1 METSYKLIK
10 VITNNV
16 VKALDING
24 KEVILTGKG
33 VGFHRSRGD
42 IIAHN
47 SIEHL
52 FVMEND
58 IEQKYYHELIM
69 NTSPKII
76 DFANELIMYIQ
87 SQVNRKLN
95 EHIHIALTDHIT
107 FLVRRCKMGIPLENP
122 NVVETEI
129 FYPKE
134 ACVAKEVVKRIRDTL
149 NIDVPEGEVSFITLH
164 IVSSITNTS
173 LSNTKKLSAVLT
185 KLTKIIEAYT
195 MTSIDNTSLNYARLV
210 SHLQFLIER
219 TKRHE
224 VFQIPV
230 EVEQT
235 LQREYPKCFDLA
247 YKLIKIIEHEM
258 NVKIEKNETAYLAIH
273 LYRFGVEL

>member
-149 NIDVPEGEVSFITLH
+149 NIDV
-164 IVSSITNTS
+164 
-173 LSNTKKLSAVLT
+173 K
-185 KLTKIIEAYT
+185 
-195 MTSIDNTSLNYARLV
+195 
-210 SHLQFLIER
+210 
-219 TKRHE
+219 
-224 VFQIPV
+224 
-230 EVEQT
+230 
-235 LQREYPKCFDLA
+235 
-247 YKLIKIIEHEM
+247 
-258 NVKIEKNETAYLAIH
+258 
-273 LYRFGVEL
+273 